1 MKCFGAWSIR
11 MLAGCAVVLVFV
23 GSLFPVAAE
32 EPEKDAPAA
41 DAPVSFNR
49 DIRPILVEHCQGCH
63 QPAKPGGG
71 LVLTSY
77 EHLRKGGE
85 SEEPGVVPGKPEEST
100 LYTYVVAE
108 EGEEPLM
115 PKDAPPLTPDE
126 VEKIRRWIL
135 QGAKDDT
142 PQSMKVTY
150 TMDNP
155 PRYQLAPVLTSVDFS
170 PDGKLLA
177 VSGYHEVLIH
187 RADGSGIVARLV
199 GLSER
204 IESAVFSPDGK
215 RLAVTGGSPGRFG
228 EVQIWDLEKKK
239 LDLSIQVGFD
249 TIYGASWSHNGRWV
263 AFGCPDNT
271 VRMIDAKTGKQLL
284 QQGAHNDW
292 VLDTVF
298 SSDDSHLISVSRDM
312 TAKLTEVSTGR
323 FVDNITSITPG
334 ALKGGLISVDIRPG
348 IKNPK
353 DDQIVVGG
361 SDGVPQIF
369 RIHRTKE
376 RRIGDNYNLIRAFEK
391 MPGRIYGVAFSPDGK
406 RFVAGSSYDRP
417 PKVRLGMGRVYN
429 VEDGKIICQLEQESA
444 IYGVAFSPDGKHV
457 ATVGFDGKV
466 RVFDAQSGKRL
477 QEFWA
482 VPLEKVAQAP

>member
-1 MKCFGAWSIR
+1 MKQVLLGSWAAVVVV
-11 MLAGCAVVLVFV
+11 MLA
-23 GSLFPVAAE
+23 SLASAE
-32 EPEKDAPAA
+32 EPQSQQSNQQI
-41 DAPVSFNR
+41 SFHR

-63 QPAKPGGG
+63 QPAKPMGG
-71 LVLTSY
+71 LVLTTY
-77 EHLRKGGE
+77 QGLLKGGE
-85 SEEPGVVPGKPEEST
+85 SEEPAIVPGKPEDSP

-108 EGEEPLM
+108 DGEEPLM
-115 PKDAPPLTPDE
+115 PKDAPPLTQAE
-126 VEKIRRWIL
+126 VEKIRQWIL

-142 PQSMKVTY
+142 PESMKVVY
-150 TMDNP
+150 DMDHP
-155 PRYQLAPVLTSVDFS
+155 PRYELAPVLTSVDFS

-187 RADGSGIVARLV
+187 KADGSGIVARLV

-228 EVQIWDLEKKK
+228 EVQIWDVEKRK
-239 LDLSIQVGFD
+239 LLLSVQVGFD
-249 TIYGASWSHNGRWV
+249 TIYGASWSHNGKWV
-263 AFGCPDNT
+263 AFGCPDNN
-271 VRMIDAKTGKQLL
+271 VRVIDATTGKQVL

-298 SSDDSHLISVSRDM
+298 SSDDSHLVSVSRDM
-312 TAKLTEVSTGR
+312 TAKLTEVATGR

-334 ALKGGLISVDIRPG
+334 VLKGGLIAVDLRPG

-369 RIHRTKE
+369 RIHRIKA
-376 RRIGDNYNLIRAFEK
+376 RRIGDNFNLIRAFEK
-391 MPGRIYGVAFSPDGK
+391 MPGRIYGVAFSPDGT
-406 RFVAGSSYDRP
+406 RIVAGSSYDRP
-417 PKVRLGMGRVYN
+417 PKVRLGMGRIYN
-429 VEDGKIICQLEQESA
+429 VEDGRIICQLQQESA
-444 IYGVAFSPDGKHV
+444 IYDVAFHPNGKQV

-466 RVFDAQSGKRL
+466 RLFDAQSGKL
-477 QEFWA
+477 LKEFWA
-482 VPLEKVAQAP
+482 VPLEKVAQKP

>member
-1 MKCFGAWSIR
+1 MIRFGKRLGFLTWLLAVWLLLGSWSQ
-11 MLAGCAVVLVFV
+11 
-23 GSLFPVAAE
+23 AE
-32 EPEKDAPAA
+32 EPRADQPDAQT
-41 DAPVSFNR
+41 PVSYFR

-77 EHLRKGGE
+77 QGLRKGGE

-115 PKDAPPLTPDE
+115 PKDAPPLSPAE

-142 PQSMKVTY
+142 PESMKVTY
-150 TMDNP
+150 TMKNP
-155 PRYQLAPVLTSVDFS
+155 PRYELAPVLTSVDYS

-187 RADGSGIVARLV
+187 KADGSEIVARLV

-228 EVQIWDLEKKK
+228 EVQIWNLPEKK
-239 LDLSIQVGFD
+239 LELSIQVGFD

-298 SSDDSHLISVSRDM
+298 SSDDSHLVSVSRDM
-312 TAKLTEVSTGR
+312 TAKLTEVATGR

-361 SDGVPQIF
+361 SDGTPQIF
-369 RIHRTKE
+369 RIHRTKQ

-406 RFVAGSSYDRP
+406 RFVAGSSYDQP
-417 PKVRLGMGRVYN
+417 PKVRLGMGRVY
-429 VEDGKIICQLEQESA
+429 EADSGKIICQLEQQSA
-444 IYGVAFSPDGKHV
+444 IYDVAFSPDGRRV

-466 RVFDAQSGKRL
+466 RIFDAQSGKRL
-477 QEFWA
+477 HEFWA